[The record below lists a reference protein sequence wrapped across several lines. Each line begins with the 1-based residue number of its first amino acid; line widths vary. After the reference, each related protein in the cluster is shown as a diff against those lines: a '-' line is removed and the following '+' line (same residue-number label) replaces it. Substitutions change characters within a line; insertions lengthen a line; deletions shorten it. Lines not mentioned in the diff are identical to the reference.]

1 MINLFETRAKI
12 ICTIGPS
19 SSDYE
24 TLVRMIDAGMDIA
37 RLNFSHGSHDAH
49 RQVMDN
55 IRKAAAQ
62 VGKQVALLQD
72 LQGPKIRVGIFKN
85 GPIELHI
92 GEKFTITSRDV
103 DGDQHI
109 VSTTYK
115 ELPGDVKVGDDLLLD
130 DGLLRLR
137 VVSKTGTDVV
147 CEVIIGGVLK
157 NNKGINL
164 PGVHV
169 SAPSLTEKDAEDLLF
184 GLANDVDYVALSFV
198 RKPEDILHVK
208 EVIRAHGKNTP
219 VVAKIEKPEAIDCIE
234 RIIAIT
240 DGLMV
245 ARGDLG
251 VEMKTEEVPPIQKRL
266 IHLCN
271 RAGVPVITATQML
284 DSMVNNPRPTR
295 AEASDVANAILDGS
309 DAVMLSAETASG
321 KYPVETI
328 ATMKQIIKLIEK
340 EIPHD
345 QSKRRK
351 TGVELQMMQEG
362 IAIAACGL
370 ADMLE
375 ADAIVNITMTGAMS
389 KLVAKHRPGTPI
401 IAITH
406 SEQVCRQL
414 NLVWGVRGIN
424 VADLKEDIDE
434 SIEKVKKALVKRRIL
449 SAGQRIL
456 ITAGLPF
463 GGRGATNTVRVET
476 V

>member
-266 IHLCN
+266 IHLC
-271 RAGVPVITATQML
+271 
-284 DSMVNNPRPTR
+284 
-295 AEASDVANAILDGS
+295 
-309 DAVMLSAETASG
+309 
-321 KYPVETI
+321 
-328 ATMKQIIKLIEK
+328 
-340 EIPHD
+340 
-345 QSKRRK
+345 
-351 TGVELQMMQEG
+351 
-362 IAIAACGL
+362 
-370 ADMLE
+370 
-375 ADAIVNITMTGAMS
+375 
-389 KLVAKHRPGTPI
+389 
-401 IAITH
+401 
-406 SEQVCRQL
+406 
-414 NLVWGVRGIN
+414 
-424 VADLKEDIDE
+424 
-434 SIEKVKKALVKRRIL
+434 
-449 SAGQRIL
+449 
-456 ITAGLPF
+456 
-463 GGRGATNTVRVET
+463 
-476 V
+476 